1 MLRIARFCYEQLT
14 QSRVLFEKII
24 NSTHLQSLNRADGW
38 CESLPNSVKLICLY
52 LGLQE
57 FHYRV
62 IVLQYLCFSPL
73 VAPAIIAPFAPTKL
87 LCQPIIHLML
97 MTRCQLYCPSDIMPK
112 DWCIDQA
119 RLIRA
124 GMIQQHYMIYSG
136 SNILRQ
142 DCPLGLGCLGPVY
155 FHHPS
160 KYQTL
165 FTDCSF
171 SSFTSKRQWQSPVSS
186 ETDYLNKHCLKTGAF

>member
-1 MLRIARFCYEQLT
+1 MSICNCKNSIIGWLFCNIY
-14 QSRVLFEKII
+14 VF
-24 NSTHLQSLNRADGW
+24 HLPLPLLW
-38 CESLPNSVKLICLY
+38 C
-52 LGLQE
+52 
-57 FHYRV
+57 
-62 IVLQYLCFSPL
+62 SP
-73 VAPAIIAPFAPTKL
+73 IAPTEP

-97 MTRCQLYCPSDIMPK
+97 MTRCQLYCPTDIMPE
-112 DWCIDQA
+112 DWCIDRA

-160 KYQTL
+160 EYQAL
-165 FTDCSF
+165 FTDYIF
-171 SSFTSKRQWQSPVSS
+171 VSS
-186 ETDYLNKHCLKTGAF
+186 EARSSDTFHLHWLFKQIPTQFVFCVMLSIVVCFYFLSLTVPETCMNCILWIKKNSRQLKEHFSIS